1 MRGQRYRLKT
11 STLVIMVKDGQKTS
25 MTIPQGAEV
34 EGLGRLDGDRLLD
47 VLWKRK
53 TVMMFTTNIYKR
65 K

>member
-1 MRGQRYRLKT
+1 MRGQRYGLKT

-47 VLWKRK
+47 VLRKRK
-53 TVMMFTTNIYKR
+53 TVMMFTTNIFKR